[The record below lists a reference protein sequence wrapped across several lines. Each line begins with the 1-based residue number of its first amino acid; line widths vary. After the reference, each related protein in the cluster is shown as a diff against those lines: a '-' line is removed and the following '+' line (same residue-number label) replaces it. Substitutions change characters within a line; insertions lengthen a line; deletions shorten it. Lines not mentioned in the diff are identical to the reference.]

1 MLIQCLSVQPAVP
14 LGAITSAGSLFGVM
28 CICSSWVSQSSKREK
43 YMMFCAGRNT
53 TPTCEKHLFLSVCI
67 GFSSCCLHRLPP
79 FIPLSSLSV
88 RFMTNAALSLP
99 RVLLSTRPR
108 LHPLPRSLLAFSV
121 IAFAVL
127 YFHSFFSCHS
137 LRDWHSHTDWDAESS
152 VTFFFP
158 EKTNPVFE
166 NKKMEPGMK
175 VGLIMMYSSALR
187 GQSWAVVKYWDGYAA
202 FWSTLIPLTQIYVA
216 H

>member
-43 YMMFCAGRNT
+43 YMMFFAGRNT
-53 TPTCEKHLFLSVCI
+53 TPTREKHLFLSVCI

-152 VTFFFP
+152 ITFFFQKIQTQCL
-158 EKTNPVFE
+158 KT
-166 NKKMEPGMK
+166 KK
-175 VGLIMMYSSALR
+175 
-187 GQSWAVVKYWDGYAA
+187 
-202 FWSTLIPLTQIYVA
+202 WSLVWK
-216 H
+216 